1 MKHAD
6 LVASD
11 FLLDRAMN
19 ELCGLIQELPYDDFK
34 ELGALKYE
42 VNSVDFAEYGGTR
55 EDFLL
60 TDLLIFEERLLVL
73 ELIQNKGAAKANKVD
88 HQEKQRIFKKAYRIQ
103 ELDYKYVTNGNDT
116 LLFARKYR
124 GEKIHQEESFVLLL
138 SSRDLA
144 IEIEGILQGYV
155 KDSQQ
160 QVELIGT
167 KHENHKYRKFRGTG
181 NLTAITTRCGECDRM
196 MRGLFYNGI
205 ECKTCE
211 KIYHK

>member
-1 MKHAD
+1 MEHAD

-19 ELCGLIQELPYDDFK
+19 ELCGLIQELPYDDLK

-55 EDFLL
+55 EDFLM

-116 LLFARKYR
+116 LLYARKYKR
-124 GEKIHQEESFVLLL
+124 RKIHQEESFVLLL

-144 IEIEGILQGYV
+144 IEVEGILQGYV

-160 QVELIGT
+160 
-167 KHENHKYRKFRGTG
+167 
-181 NLTAITTRCGECDRM
+181 
-196 MRGLFYNGI
+196 
-205 ECKTCE
+205 
-211 KIYHK
+211 